1 MDRFKTFWRLCK
13 NSSDW
18 CAKENE
24 CSDSVGKR
32 DKSSVKLGDVGP
44 PLNGKVLEA
53 ASMALME
60 VERDKATTD
69 GLRDE
74 EFELGKVGVLEGG

>member
-1 MDRFKTFWRLCK
+1 
-13 NSSDW
+13 
-18 CAKENE
+18 
-24 CSDSVGKR
+24 
-32 DKSSVKLGDVGP
+32 
-44 PLNGKVLEA
+44 
-53 ASMALME
+53 MALME